1 MWIEQMISLFDDS
14 TVDEVFFNRSH
25 LMVCGQYRHEVKK
38 EIFVDSVDALEK
50 IQEFSFSQGLRL
62 DPGNPFTGGT
72 FRNYRW
78 SAAIPPISVQGPIF
92 TLRRHRFGDLGV
104 DDFDGY
110 KEHGDLIKSEWN
122 NKSSVLICGP
132 TGSGKTSLLTCLLRQ
147 YSFGERVFILED
159 LEEIPILSP
168 HWVSLRTQAQREIG
182 RAHV

>member
-72 FRNYRW
+72 FRNY
-78 SAAIPPISVQGPIF
+78 
-92 TLRRHRFGDLGV
+92 
-104 DDFDGY
+104 
-110 KEHGDLIKSEWN
+110 
-122 NKSSVLICGP
+122 
-132 TGSGKTSLLTCLLRQ
+132 
-147 YSFGERVFILED
+147 
-159 LEEIPILSP
+159 
-168 HWVSLRTQAQREIG
+168 
-182 RAHV
+182 